1 VNPSRPRHVRAYLA
15 LVISLGVCVLA
26 GAAAHWRCADP
37 ERFTVYLFL
46 ACLAGALKVRLPG
59 MHGTY
64 SLTFL
69 FVLIGVVDL
78 TFSETVLI
86 ATSSMLVQCV
96 WRPRTRPAPV
106 QVIFNAAS
114 ASIAAAAAYFAAR
127 YGGNLFPFELLLAAP
142 AYFTVNT
149 LLVAGVLAQ
158 VEHRDFRT
166 VWGEWFRLSLS
177 YYLAGVVVAA
187 VMIMSNRHFGWMFS
201 LLALPLMYLEY
212 LCYRLKID
220 GERDSRPITPSA

>member
-1 VNPSRPRHVRAYLA
+1 VNPSRPKYVRAYLA
-15 LVISLGVCVLA
+15 LVITLGVCVLA
-26 GAAAHWRCADP
+26 GAGALWRSADP
-37 ERFTVYLFL
+37 ERFAAYFLL
-46 ACLAGALKVRLPG
+46 ACVAGALKVRLPG
-59 MHGTY
+59 MTGTY

-86 ATSSMLVQCV
+86 ASFSMLVQCV
-96 WRPRTRPAPV
+96 WRAAIRPTPV

-114 ASIAAAAAYFAAR
+114 SSIAAAAAYFAGR
-127 YGGNLFPFELLLAAP
+127 YGGTIFPLQLLLAAP
-142 AYFTVNT
+142 AYFAVNT
-149 LLVAGVLAQ
+149 LLVAGILAQ
-158 VEHRDFRT
+158 VENRDFPA
-166 VWGEWFRLSLS
+166 VWQEWFRLSLG

-212 LCYRLKID
+212 LCYRVKID
-220 GERDSRPITPSA
+220 GERDSVTPSA